1 MDHDSNASTP
11 CSDCSPGKYA
21 PAERNK
27 THCSECPA
35 GRASEDSGA
44 DGLSSCSL
52 IGISKEA
59 MGALLAVPVLLAVS
73 AAIWV
78 LMKLAVSI
86 RSARQSCRRRA
97 GKTRTRRRIRYG
109 DGATS
114 NPTVPKSPS
123 WLQNLLLLMKRVDTT
138 IVQSTEAQAED
149 EGLPDHPR
157 PSARPLGVKSGVD
170 QTPADAELARAV
182 AQFEKVASGAT
193 VGQKR
198 HTVALSVAAH
208 RLRPEETPA
217 PVRVPTFKPAS
228 DYQRERQRFAQAR
241 SAAKQDPRAQRSNP
255 ALTDTAASTRGVRLP
270 GRVEASTPQPFRAPL
285 LPSKRRL
292 QALDKSVQLAA
303 ETKLLGLSA
312 EMQPKAGP
320 EPTNPD
326 WEESDCKARLVT
338 LGNSDACLSQLSRE
352 DLRAGNMPAAE
363 AARLMTALRA
373 RDARKDTA
381 DLALDVGSTF
391 SQLVLERRA
400 STLENRVSGST

>member
-1 MDHDSNASTP
+1 M
-11 CSDCSPGKYA
+11 
-21 PAERNK
+21 
-27 THCSECPA
+27 
-35 GRASEDSGA
+35 
-44 DGLSSCSL
+44 
-52 IGISKEA
+52 
-59 MGALLAVPVLLAVS
+59 PVLLAVS

-97 GKTRTRRRIRYG
+97 GKTRARRRIRYG

-208 RLRPEETPA
+208 RLRPEEIPA

-255 ALTDTAASTRGVRLP
+255 ALTEPAASTRGIHLP

-292 QALDKSVQLAA
+292 QALDKSVQFAA
-303 ETKLLGLSA
+303 ETKLLGLS
-312 EMQPKAGP
+312 EMQPKVA
-320 EPTNPD
+320 
-326 WEESDCKARLVT
+326 L
-338 LGNSDACLSQLSRE
+338 
-352 DLRAGNMPAAE
+352 NMPSHG
-363 AARLMTALRA
+363 LT
-373 RDARKDTA
+373 
-381 DLALDVGSTF
+381 
-391 SQLVLERRA
+391 
-400 STLENRVSGST
+400 STLENRVSGSA

>member
-59 MGALLAVPVLLAVS
+59 TGALLAVPVLLAVS

-97 GKTRTRRRIRYG
+97 GKTRTRRRRMTLHKYG

-157 PSARPLGVKSGVD
+157 PSAKPLSEISTG
-170 QTPADAELARAV
+170 QTPADAALTRAV

-208 RLRPEETPA
+208 RLRPEEIPA

-255 ALTDTAASTRGVRLP
+255 ALTEPAASTRGIHLP

-292 QALDKSVQLAA
+292 QALDKSVQFAA
-303 ETKLLGLSA
+303 ETKLLGLS
-312 EMQPKAGP
+312 EMQPKVA
-320 EPTNPD
+320 
-326 WEESDCKARLVT
+326 L
-338 LGNSDACLSQLSRE
+338 
-352 DLRAGNMPAAE
+352 NMPSHG
-363 AARLMTALRA
+363 LT
-373 RDARKDTA
+373 
-381 DLALDVGSTF
+381 
-391 SQLVLERRA
+391 
-400 STLENRVSGST
+400 STLENRVSGSA